1 MWGKWT
7 VAAAF
12 YPIQSTRP
20 PDWAREMHFVDGR
33 NAKVLRCDDVGQ
45 SGSEP
50 GFYLVT
56 VKPSK
61 NGESSVTVKW
71 FPIF

>member
-1 MWGKWT
+1 M
-7 VAAAF
+7 
-12 YPIQSTRP
+12 Q
-20 PDWAREMHFVDGR
+20 FVDGR

-61 NGESSVTVKW
+61 NSESSVTVEW